1 MELPDCDVF
10 EDDLILSYKENI
22 ELITKLVEEGPDY
35 LDRFLLEQSKKEGNV
50 ARYIKRMRERLAKQ
64 AAKIRHERKKGHLER
79 MKELEKKR
87 AAQKRVL
94 SSEVM
99 QLSKEQKAL
108 QDMLDDI
115 FSGELLADNF
125 VKMVISAPLDLE
137 EEEESIGRR
146 ILSKIVGFFVKVG
159 SAIKRFFVWLA
170 GKFRRRKA
178 EPEDD
183 IAQQR
188 SKLLLAF
195 PSISG
200 GLDDID
206 SRFGNALFTSPNLQK
221 KMEKNMLKGKRFR
234 KRRLKWRRK
243 YLKKKYVED
252 AKRTFYDNLQR
263 RMQNKAQEVE
273 TKKANLKKR
282 SKDLKVKEQ
291 KTKEELKAHEEKL
304 KKKRKKEE
312 EDIKAQVES
321 IPKEKVK
328 SKIREKLETS
338 GYIAGEGKELSITS
352 SLIDRF
358 ANIVLTAEIQNI
370 PTAYHA
376 IYGASDVEG
385 IYERARLRTVDE
397 ISRMDIVESMVNAR
411 IRHPSDRHIYE
422 DDVITYRD
430 KRGANNHVVLMFDKS
445 GSMDEND
452 RIVAAKKAVLAL
464 YKAVK
469 EKNPQNIVDLV
480 AFDTEVSVMD
490 LLGVWQSEPKGFTN
504 TGEALK
510 TAKELLSD
518 SNADRKLV
526 YLITD
531 GLPEAY
537 THEGRSIAGD
547 TKASLEY
554 AVSQAKDLSYVSNL
568 HLTMILLEEKEK
580 IYVDAAEK
588 IVTASNG
595 RAVVV
600 EPQELAAEMIMD
612 FIAV

>member
-35 LDRFLLEQSKKEGNV
+35 LDKFILEQSKKEGTV
-50 ARYIKRMRERLAKQ
+50 AKYIKRLRSRLEKQ
-64 AAKIRHERKKGHLER
+64 AARIKAERKKGY
-79 MKELEKKR
+79 LEKMKVLEKNKE
-87 AAQKRVL
+87 AQKKVL
-94 SSEVM
+94 ASEVM
-99 QLSKEQKAL
+99 HLSKEQKAL
-108 QDMLDDI
+108 QDMLDEI
-115 FSGELLADNF
+115 FAGELLADNF
-125 VKMVISAPLDLE
+125 VKMIIDAPLELE
-137 EEEESIGRR
+137 EEKEGIGNRV
-146 ILSKIVGFFVKVG
+146 LSKIIGFFVRIG

-170 GKFRRRKA
+170 QKIKRKKPQ
-178 EPEDD
+178 PEEEFQKKR
-183 IAQQR
+183 A
-188 SKLLLAF
+188 KLLISF
-195 PSISG
+195 PFISG
-200 GLDDID
+200 NLNDID
-206 SRFGNALFTSPNLQK
+206 SKFANALFTSPNLQK
-221 KMEKNMLKGKRFR
+221 KMENTMLKGKRLR
-234 KRRLKWRRK
+234 KRRLSFRRK
-243 YLKKKYVED
+243 YRKMKYVED
-252 AKRTFYDNLQR
+252 AKRTFYDNLEKK
-263 RMQNKAQEVE
+263 MEKKSQEVE
-273 TKKANLKKR
+273 SKR
-282 SKDLKVKEQ
+282 RTLNKQAKDLKMKEK
-291 KTKEELKAHEEKL
+291 KTKDEIKSQEEKL
-304 KKKRKKEE
+304 KAKQKSE
-312 EDIKAQVES
+312 EDEIKKQIET
-321 IPKEKVK
+321 IPKSKVK
-328 SKIREKLETS
+328 SKVKEKLETS
-338 GYIAGEGKELSITS
+338 GYLTGDGKDLAITS
-352 SLIDRF
+352 NLIDRF

-376 IYGASDVEG
+376 IYGAADVEG
-385 IYERARLRTVDE
+385 IYERGKLRTVDE

-411 IRHPSDRHIYE
+411 IRHPSDKHLYE

-510 TAKELLSD
+510 TARELLSD

-537 THEGRSIAGD
+537 THDGRSFAGD

-554 AVSQAKDLSYVSNL
+554 AVEQAKELNYISNL
-568 HLTMILLEEKEK
+568 HLTMILLEQKEK
-580 IYVDAAEK
+580 IYVDSAQK